1 MLASGLMEGDLSWP
15 LVRASRLR
23 PDAPAI
29 VDGSRAVT
37 YAELARRVAA
47 LGGAFD
53 VLRVGR
59 GARVGILASNSLAHV
74 ECFIGVPSFGRVVVS
89 LNVRL
94 PEDELAF
101 IVDDAGIAALL
112 TDAEHLPVAQ
122 ALADRCSSLVKV
134 VVAGE
139 PSAPTDCLSYEGL
152 IEESPV
158 LAFGGIESGLAA
170 ISYTGG
176 TTGRPKGVMLTHRNL
191 LANARHN
198 LMATRHASS
207 DRWLH
212 VCPMF
217 HVAGTA
223 NLLAATWVG
232 ATQVVLPR
240 FEADAVL
247 RAIEEQRIT
256 HTILVPTMLRMLLDH
271 PARGAA
277 DLSSLR
283 HVQYAASPIAPELQR
298 RVLEALPCDVAQFYG
313 MTEAAATVTHLS
325 AGDHRRGQAGEE
337 PFRTRLRSM
346 GTAVVGVQAEVRDDE
361 GTALP
366 PGEVGEVWVRGPNIM
381 LGYWQRPDATDA
393 ALIDGWYRTGD
404 AAYADDEGYLFLVDR
419 LKDMIITGG
428 ENVYSIEVE
437 AALLE
442 HHAVLEAAVFGIPDE
457 RWGEAVHAVVTVRPG
472 TVVDGD
478 DLIAHCRALIA
489 GFKVPR
495 SVEARDEPLPRSGA
509 GKTLKNGLRE
519 PFWAAHDR
527 AIG

>member
-1 MLASGLMEGDLSWP
+1 MNGDLSWP

-23 PDAPAI
+23 PDAPGI
-29 VDGSRAVT
+29 VDGSKVVT

-47 LGGAFD
+47 LGGALE
-53 VLRVGR
+53 VLGVGR

-94 PEDELAF
+94 AEEELAF

-112 TDAEHLPVAQ
+112 TDAEHLPVAR
-122 ALADRCSSLVKV
+122 ALADRCSSLVHV
-134 VVAGE
+134 IVAGE
-139 PSAPTDCLSYEGL
+139 PSTSADCVSYERL

-158 LAFGGIESGLAA
+158 LALGGAESGLAA

-176 TTGRPKGVMLTHRNL
+176 TTGRPKGVMLTHDNL
-191 LANARHN
+191 LANARHS
-198 LMATRHASS
+198 LMAVGHTSG

-212 VCPMF
+212 VSPLF

-240 FEADAVL
+240 FEAAAVL
-247 RAIEEQRIT
+247 RTIEEQRIT
-256 HTILVPTMLRMLLDH
+256 HTMLVPTMLGMLLDH
-271 PARGAA
+271 PARAA
-277 DLSSLR
+277 TDLSSLS
-283 HVQYAASPIAPELQR
+283 HLEYSASPIGRELQQ
-298 RVLEALPCDVAQFYG
+298 RVLEALPCNVAQFYG
-313 MTEAAATVTHLS
+313 MTEAPSAVTQLT
-325 AGDHRRGQAGEE
+325 AEDHRRGQAEEE
-337 PFRTRLRSM
+337 PFRTRLRST
-346 GTAVVGVQAEVRDDE
+346 GTAIVGMQVEVRDDE

-366 PGEVGEVWVRGPNIM
+366 PGELGEVWVRGPNVM
-381 LGYWQRPDATDA
+381 LGYWQRPEATDA

-404 AAYADDEGYLFLVDR
+404 EAYADGEGYLFLVDR

-442 HHAVLEAAVFGIPDE
+442 HPAVLEAAVFGIPDE

-472 TVVDGD
+472 TAVDGD
-478 DLIAHCRALIA
+478 ELIAHCRRLIA
-489 GFKVPR
+489 RFKVPR
-495 SVEARDEPLPRSGA
+495 SIDVREEPLPRSPA
-509 GKTLKNGLRE
+509 GKTLKNLLRQ